1 MPLVGPTHRYAGVAP
16 HLTPGP
22 SPARRKKRQNAG
34 RRFLRCEAQWRG
46 GRRLVEAGW
55 SNRRAGLARRRASST
70 DRPEARRACRG
81 NPWRALCAQERTP
94 HTSGDHRWKGC
105 QRAEGPQARRF
116 DERDGLECARCAELG
131 AAKER
136 TAPAG
141 IPAGQAGVGAST
153 GCQPAIAR
161 RATRHGAGARCIRRA
176 RGRRDGGS
184 DGRRSP
190 RAKARGWRVARLR
203 APALSPSCCTGTAAA
218 ATASCRRRRTWAR
231 GPRHRAAIASA
242 RGSARL
248 RRLNEG

>member
-1 MPLVGPTHRYAGVAP
+1 MVVVGADKSVGTHGGWGV
-16 HLTPGP
+16 
-22 SPARRKKRQNAG
+22 KKRQNVGAAQTH
-34 RRFLRCEAQWRG
+34 CEAQWRG